1 MIAWIARMSMN
12 GSSSSPTTFPPDD
25 IGTYISGLSNSAAM
39 LGREES
45 YVFFGV
51 DDKTHEIKGTTFNQN
66 EFVNG
71 NEPLLHYLVRQLSPS
86 VAFYFEEMKVDSKRI
101 VALVIPAA
109 KTVLTGFKDIRYIR
123 IGSSREKLS
132 KYPQRE
138 AKLFSVLTF
147 GMPTVLTVES
157 KRQHQTFNQ
166 LLGITG

>member
-109 KTVLTGFKDIRYIR
+109 KTVPTGFKDIRYIR

-157 KRQHQTFNQ
+157 KRQHLTFNQ